1 MSKDELAP
9 AHLRTRTSPTHV
21 HPHKTPKTA
30 APPPHSYRKKNF
42 SDFRGFMCVGRACA
56 GGVCGLKFSIAL
68 PPLPRLLL
76 VVCSSDKCCGAR
88 ISVDRVAVSVV
99 GAVVARC
106 LGWGGGRVSGAGV
119 SARGWPVPGCPVRQL
134 EGPQAACCVEG
145 GVLIDEALGDARRAP
160 RARWR
165 GGGKRKPALSIPG
178 SRCHA
183 AKAGAGERKGGR
195 GLPVTGPSRP
205 GSIRGKGSRRGRT
218 RTGDDGSSPI

>member
-1 MSKDELAP
+1 MTTLVVVTDPPQKKEF
-9 AHLRTRTSPTHV
+9 LRLSRARFISQGCR
-21 HPHKTPKTA
+21 KNTPK
-30 APPPHSYRKKNF
+30 KK
-42 SDFRGFMCVGRACA
+42 RIYPIYAGIYVGA
-56 GGVCGLKFSIAL
+56 GYYLDLFWREVFDRPL

-183 AKAGAGERKGGR
+183 AKVGAGERKGGR
-195 GLPVTGPSRP
+195 GLPVTRPSRP

-218 RTGDDGSSPI
+218 RTGDDGSSAI